1 MIFTTT
7 FTPSLFQLAHMRS
20 GPTCKLLACV
30 LAVDLRSLDA
40 QCLKASHLVSERH
53 KRRARQVLQNSHI
66 FPWLHQNPDHSWSS
80 EQYPTPSYTGDWTQ
94 SWPLRTTLRQWFTRY
109 LSANAWLA
117 QNEHCA
123 VKAALWG
130 EKIKTKTMKGPLH
143 VIRLKSNTVI
153 NSVNNISLIFMLLS
167 LFSDPYNRAAFK
179 IN

>member
-1 MIFTTT
+1 MYLVSFQLRLLKPFYMIFTTT
-7 FTPSLFQLAHMRS
+7 FTPCFFQLAHMRS
-20 GPTCKLLACV
+20 GPTYKLLACV
-30 LAVDLRSLDA
+30 LAVHLRSLDA
-40 QCLKASHLVSERH
+40 QCLKALHLVSERH

-130 EKIKTKTMKGPLH
+130 EKNKKQKRRKGHCMLF
-143 VIRLKSNTVI
+143 VW
-153 NSVNNISLIFMLLS
+153 NSTL
-167 LFSDPYNRAAFK
+167 
-179 IN
+179 